1 MQAIP
6 AASRHLDAEKAMP
19 AVALPGSVDDID
31 APSGLKSALR
41 QQMTVAVQNENA
53 SSAAIRSH
61 HRSPR
66 LKENENF
73 SIIRVSY

>member
-6 AASRHLDAEKAMP
+6 AASRHLDAEKAT
-19 AVALPGSVDDID
+19 VALPGSVDDID
-31 APSGLKSALR
+31 APPGLKSALR